1 MEFREVLLRRQSC
14 RSYQKTPVEA
24 RALGTVLEAGN
35 AAPVGRRLYENI
47 QLTVV
52 RDPALLA
59 AITENFQKRTG
70 ETQRDPLYGAPCLI
84 VVSVREQQGQLR
96 PVDVANAACVVENMH
111 LAATDLGLGSCY
123 LWGVVQTMS
132 QSLDI
137 MYKLGL
143 QEGFWPVSAVAVG
156 HSRTPLEKRE
166 VPLKK
171 LVTNFIG

>member
-1 MEFREVLLRRQSC
+1 MKIKVVDMTYEQALSQPPQKREKPKKPSLAFRNLLRAASV
-14 RSYQKTPVEA
+14 PDL
-24 RALGTVLEAGN
+24 RATHFRCE
-35 AAPVGRRLYENI
+35 RRGME
-47 QLTVV
+47 QLA
-52 RDPALLA
+52 D
-59 AITENFQKRTG
+59 
-70 ETQRDPLYGAPCLI
+70 GAPCLI
-84 VVSVREQQGQLR
+84 LVSVREQQGQLR

-156 HSRTPLEKRE
+156 HSRTPLE
-166 VPLKK
+166 
-171 LVTNFIG
+171 